1 MLYLVNLTRTV
12 KNSKLAKFI
21 IVVAALLSAIVGI
34 IKNYD
39 DVRKIFTSKKNDF
52 AQILIADF
60 QNPRYNEII
69 VRLSNPKSSKES
81 FTEFTLD
88 CHDATSKNA
97 RYFASNNTNNP
108 YISPLYIPGA
118 RYAPFILEAGA
129 IENVH
134 LQFPKFN
141 NSVNSEECI
150 KMSVNWVDNTGSF
163 RRSEIIN
170 IAKNTSYTHRIGP
183 NK

>member
-1 MLYLVNLTRTV
+1 MPTLNNITRILKTH
-12 KNSKLAKFI
+12 KLSKFI
-21 IVVAALLSAIVGI
+21 ISFAAIIGAIVGI
-34 IKNYD
+34 TKNFDDIK
-39 DVRKIFTSKKNDF
+39 KIFISKNDF
-52 AQILIADF
+52 VQILIADF

-69 VRLSNPKSSKES
+69 VRISNPKSSKES

-88 CHDATSKNA
+88 CYEASNKNV
-97 RYFASNNTNNP
+97 RYFATNNTNNP
-108 YISPLYIPGA
+108 YISTLYIPGS

-141 NSVNSEECI
+141 NSVNSEGCI

-163 RRSEIIN
+163 RKSEIIN

>member
-1 MLYLVNLTRTV
+1 MPSLVNITRTI

-21 IVVAALLSAIVGI
+21 IVVAAILSAIVGI

-52 AQILIADF
+52 VQIVIADF
-60 QNPRYNEII
+60 QNPSYNEII

-88 CHDATSKNA
+88 CEDTLNKNI
-97 RYFASNNTNNP
+97 RYFAANNTSNQ
-108 YISPLYIPGA
+108 YISKLEIPNS

-141 NSVNSEECI
+141 KSVNSETCI
-150 KMSVNWVDNTGSF
+150 KMSVNWIDNTGGF
-163 RRSEIIN
+163 RKSEVIN
-170 IAKNTSYTHRIGP
+170 IAKNTSYIHRVGP